1 MTQPAACGIIIPS
14 EVIMSLFI
22 HLDMNNFYAS
32 VECQL
37 NPSLR
42 DKPVAVAGSPEKR
55 HGVVLAKNEIAK
67 KFGVKTGDTVL
78 EAEAKAPGI
87 VFVPPHFDIYDKISK
102 KMFGICNRYTCFVE
116 PFGPDECWLDCTETV
131 HLFGSGEDIANG
143 LRASIKEELELT
155 ASAGVSFT
163 KMFAKLGSD
172 IKKPDA
178 TTVITR
184 ENYKEKVWGLAVG
197 DLCGVGN
204 KTAEKLKR
212 LNILTI
218 GDLARADER
227 VLKKLLGKPGVD
239 LRRIARGEEE
249 GQVREAVCSRDV
261 KSVSH
266 GLTALRDLVTREDG
280 VTLIGYLS
288 ELVAARLKK
297 YSFKASGIYLGIR
310 YSDLTR
316 YGKQLALPSPICS
329 SSDISDSAIALFD
342 EIWNGQPL
350 RSIDVG
356 TFALSSAAQP
366 VQLSM
371 FDGTSKTESREKL
384 DEIIAGLR
392 MRYGKNAVIR
402 ASQMNEDIYTDKDVG
417 DFLPFKR

>member
-1 MTQPAACGIIIPS
+1 MK
-14 EVIMSLFI
+14 LFV
-22 HLDMNNFYAS
+22 HVDMNNFYAS
-32 VECQL
+32 VECQM
-37 NPSLR
+37 NPSLA

-78 EAEAKAPGI
+78 EASAKAPGI
-87 VFVPPHFDIYDKISK
+87 VFVPPHFDMYDKISK
-102 KMFGICNRYTCFVE
+102 RMFGICNRYSCFVE

-131 HLFGSGEDIANG
+131 HLFGSGKDIADG
-143 LRASIKEELELT
+143 LRASIKEELGIT

-172 IKKPDA
+172 MKKPDA

-184 ENYKEKVWGLAVG
+184 ENFKEKVWPLNVSE
-197 DLCGVGN
+197 LCGIGSRS
-204 KTAEKLKR
+204 ADKLKKINVR
-212 LNILTI
+212 TI
-218 GDLARADER
+218 GELAATDER

-239 LRRIARGEEE
+239 LRRTARGESE
-249 GQVREAVCSRDV
+249 GEVREAVTSREV

-266 GLTALRDLVTREDG
+266 GLTALRDLVTRDDA
-280 VTLIGYLS
+280 VTLINYLS

-297 YSFKASGIYLGIR
+297 RGLKASGAYLGLR
-310 YSDLTR
+310 YTDLTR
-316 YGKQLALPSPICS
+316 NGKQLALPAPVRS
-329 SSDISDSAIALFD
+329 SSDIAEAAAKLFD
-342 EIWNGQPL
+342 EIWTGAPL

-356 TFALSSAAQP
+356 TFALSDAASP

-371 FDGTSKTESREKL
+371 FGGNSRSENLEKL
-384 DEIIAGLR
+384 DEVIANLR
-392 MRYGKNAVIR
+392 LRYGKNAVLR
-402 ASQMNEDIYTDKDVG
+402 ASQMDEDIYTDKDVG